1 MKHRNGRWLIGT
13 AAFVLGAGA
22 AHAQLEN
29 DIPGSV
35 DVAPTPGVPAR
46 SDAQLGLEVQAEL
59 SQQLQIPGLTSQ
71 TTNGVTRLQGTVR
84 TQAEKDRA
92 EQIAQRV
99 NSIGRVDNFIVVD
112 PAAANAAA
120 TNYTEGAFTLE
131 AAVRGNLAREPSL
144 VGRNIQVQTRSNII
158 TLTGEVSSQAD
169 KDLAGRIAADTRD
182 VTEVRN
188 RIVVRGE

>member
-1 MKHRNGRWLIGT
+1 MKRSNGRWLIGT
-13 AAFVLGAGA
+13 AAFVLAAGA

-29 DIPGSV
+29 DVRNSV
-35 DVAPTPGVPAR
+35 GGVPNPGVPAR
-46 SDAQLGLEVQAEL
+46 SDAQVGLEVQAEL

-71 TTNGVTRLQGTVR
+71 TMNGVTRLQGTVR

-92 EQIAQRV
+92 EQIARRV
-99 NSIGRVDNFIVVD
+99 NGIGRVDNFIVVD

-120 TNYTEGAFTLE
+120 TNYTDGAFTLE
-131 AAVRGNLAREPSL
+131 AAVRSNLAREPRL
-144 VGRNIQVQTRSNII
+144 VGRNIQVQTRTNIV
-158 TLTGEVSSQAD
+158 TLTGEVDSQAD

-182 VTEVRN
+182 VSEVRN